1 MLETA
6 LWVGGQ
12 GASEKTKGGP
22 EEGGESRTNT
32 GARSKTKTWAS
43 DHPCRRTSGMLRSLQ
58 DTGAETLGQE
68 TMECGG
74 SDNR

>member
-6 LWVGGQ
+6 LWVRGQ
-12 GASEKTKGGP
+12 EANEKTKGSP
-22 EEGGESRTNT
+22 EEGGESRTDT
-32 GARSKTKTWAS
+32 GARSKTKAWAS
-43 DHPCRRTSGMLRSLQ
+43 DHPCRRGPGMLGSLQ